1 MIIKLFQYVIWQNDE
16 KPKRLEDYI
25 YTLFCWF
32 IVVFWEYFL
41 YRVAFN
47 LKGEYLIFIIFP
59 IFFAINVLFSGVVL
73 KIKENKFS
81 IDFIL
86 IGILGL
92 YYAKKHATEKENK
105 YV

>member
-1 MIIKLFQYVIWQNDE
+1 MIIKLFQYVIWQSDE
-16 KPKRLEDYI
+16 KPKNLEDYI

-41 YRVAFN
+41 YIVSSN
-47 LKGEYLIFIIFP
+47 LKGESLIFIIVP
-59 IFFAINVLFSGVVL
+59 IFIAINVLFSGVVL
-73 KIKENKFS
+73 KIKKNKFS

-92 YYAKKHATEKENK
+92 YYARKHATEKE
-105 YV
+105 